1 MSILTKKRT
10 TSDYEEKLVILPKNS
25 RENIQAAINNFR
37 KFVEEKH
44 NSTPDEICG
53 ELVEI
58 KKSKGD
64 EEYEDAL
71 YNFLQEWI
79 DWNVSKNAGAYTIK
93 TRFSILRSYL
103 YYLGVKS
110 NPQDIKQL
118 LRFPKRTID
127 ERYPL
132 KKNELRDL
140 VLAHPRNLKRQA
152 LYLACSSSGMRQGE
166 ALHIKKKDLDF
177 SLDRI
182 MIRIKGEYTK
192 TKIARTTFVS
202 KECQDKIMS
211 YLPSLKDDDYVFTNS
226 KGDFKNRGRA
236 EQTALSSALERLGYN
251 ERYSSNGFYKIT
263 SHSFRA
269 FFFTAATRKHD
280 ENYAH
285 KMTGHGGYLMQYDRM
300 DDKEKLRMYLELEP
314 DLVVFDQT
322 RNELEIEKLREE
334 NEKIDELK
342 EELRKFKSQQ
352 AEKDKIIVQELK
364 DKGVLNEKQY

>member
-1 MSILTKKRT
+1 MSILLKKRT
-10 TSDYEEKLVILPKNS
+10 TADYEEKLANQPTNT
-25 RENIQAAINNFR
+25 RENIQAAINNFK
-37 KFVEEKH
+37 KFVHEKH
-44 NSTPDEICG
+44 NSTPDQICG
-53 ELVEI
+53 ELIGI
-58 KKSKGD
+58 KKIQGD
-64 EEYEDAL
+64 EKYEDVL

-79 DWNVSKNAGAYTIK
+79 DWNVSKKAGAYTIK
-93 TRFSILRSYL
+93 TRFSIIRSFL
-103 YYLGVKS
+103 YFLGVKS

-118 LRFPKRTID
+118 LKFPRRTVD

-140 VLAHPRNLKRQA
+140 VSAHPRNLKRQA

-166 ALHIKKKDLDF
+166 AIQIKKKDLDF

-182 MIRIKGEYTK
+182 MIRIKGDYTK

-211 YLPSLKDDDYVFTNS
+211 YLPSLNDDDYVFTNS
-226 KGDFKNRGRA
+226 KGDFKSRGRA
-236 EQTALSSALERLGYN
+236 EQTAIASALERLGYN
-251 ERYSSNGFYKIT
+251 EKYHSNGFYKIT

-300 DDKEKLRMYLELEP
+300 DDEEKLKMYLELEP

-322 RNELEIEKLREE
+322 KNELEIEKLREE
-334 NEKIDELK
+334 NLVVKQLREEIV
-342 EELRKFKSQQ
+342 ELRENQ
-352 AEKDKIIVQELK
+352 AQNDQKMIEKLREE
-364 DKGVLNEKQY
+364 GVLPK